1 MGPFKEMTAN
11 FSFVANCTEIPVMLS
26 VLGKYHQR
34 AWIYAQTYTWIVEE
48 TSFVH
53 IVHITFGQYCKQSSN
68 QRKAKLKFRSGI
80 NSFV

>member
-1 MGPFKEMTAN
+1 MAPFMEMTAN
-11 FSFVANCTEIPVMLS
+11 FSFAANCTEIPVTLS
-26 VLGKYHQR
+26 VLGKYHQKV
-34 AWIYAQTYTWIVEE
+34 WIYAQTYTWIVEE

-53 IVHITFGQYCKQSSN
+53 IVHIIFGQYCKQSSN

>member
-26 VLGKYHQR
+26 VLGKYHDQR
-34 AWIYAQTYTWIVEE
+34 AWIYAQTYTWIVKE

-53 IVHITFGQYCKQSSN
+53 IVCITFGQ
-68 QRKAKLKFRSGI
+68 
-80 NSFV
+80 